1 MGEISIDPK
10 FNIHETY
17 KKVRILNPY
26 RNGNAGGGGGVDS
39 DYQGVLD
46 YAAGNFIDLPDA
58 AQQDIDN
65 QRMLDYKN
73 SGVYAKADVLLN
85 MEGGASTEFR
95 RIDWKRKIQV
105 SEIGSTT
112 ITFDGIKPNSNSY
125 WNLLY
130 NPSTDGINYSLNDAG
145 VLYYLTENPEGI
157 YFTFGALDDTNYQ
170 ISVMGNRPGQT
181 NVYAVNDNNLSNDV
195 LQKIGMNGIHRID
208 TTSLKFITDITNNFT
223 TSSGNIPN
231 GNVFLFCRNSDGSPN
246 LLGQPR
252 MKHFAIG
259 ANMEVEQA
267 NLKAIIEV

>member
-26 RNGNAGGGGGVDS
+26 RGVSAGGGGGVDP

-46 YAAGNFIDLPDA
+46 YASGNFIDLPDA
-58 AQQDIDN
+58 TQQDIDN

-85 MEGGASTEFR
+85 MEDGASTEFR

-105 SEIGSTT
+105 SEIGSST
-112 ITFDGIKPNSNSY
+112 ITVDGIKPNSGSY
-125 WNLLY
+125 WDLLY
-130 NPSTDGINYSLNDAG
+130 KPLSDGINYSLNDAG

-157 YFTFGALDDTNYQ
+157 YFTFGVFDTNYQ
-170 ISVMGNRPGQT
+170 ISVMGNRPSQT
-181 NVYAVNDNNLSNDV
+181 NVYAVNDSNLSNDL
-195 LQKIGMNGIHRID
+195 LQKIGMNGIHRMD

-223 TSSGNIPN
+223 SSSINIAN
-231 GNVFLFCRNSDGSPN
+231 LNVFLFGRNFNGSPN

-259 ANMEVEQA
+259 SNMEVEQA
-267 NLKAIIEV
+267 NLNALL